1 VLASFG
7 MDSTVTAGTR
17 FAIPRAEVNT
27 MADKD
32 RPNRAANQEKAEG
45 DRSTVEENAAIPN
58 SESSTDRK
66 YDVRIGDKTGG
77 ISNRPLDDEVENQN
91 ALPERGLSQAD
102 EHTRTNEDI
111 ER

>member
-1 VLASFG
+1 
-7 MDSTVTAGTR
+7 
-17 FAIPRAEVNT
+17 

-32 RPNRAANQEKAEG
+32 TPNRAANQKKAEG

-66 YDVRIGDKTGG
+66 YNVGIGDNTGG
-77 ISNRPLDDEVENQN
+77 ITNRPLDEEVENQN
-91 ALPERGLSQAD
+91 ALPDRGLSQAD
-102 EHTRTNEDI
+102 ELVRSNEDI